1 MLSYVVLVLGGC
13 AVPTAV
19 ARRHAEPDVVVEEL
33 ESKETAPAGSESSR
47 VEGDGRGAC
56 LSDVDTGL
64 VLFTRE
70 WEEAF
75 FGAGDGCV
83 DSGRGSFFWR
93 KHGFGSNI
101 NS

>member
-1 MLSYVVLVLGGC
+1 M
-13 AVPTAV
+13 PTAV
-19 ARRHAEPDVVVEEL
+19 PRRHAEPDVEIEEVQ
-33 ESKETAPAGSESSR
+33 SKEIAPAGSESLR
-47 VEGDGRGAC
+47 ADGNGRGAC

-83 DSGRGSFFWR
+83 DRGRGSFFWR